1 MTPLAPEEVSTLV
14 ITAPVQLLIVEH
26 SIDDVEL
33 ILLELKKAGVQI
45 HHITV
50 EDKDQ
55 FHAALGKQTF
65 DAVLCDY
72 RLPTWTGM
80 DVLRELRAVDKDTPF
95 LLVTGTLGEE
105 AAVECIKQGVSDF
118 VLKHHMTRLAL
129 VLQRAIAE
137 KKMQDENART
147 VAALRLSEARNREL
161 GGAIHSGDLPRGCRR
176 DNGRLQSGAAEDY
189 RLHGAGVAG
198 DEF

>member
-137 KKMQDENART
+137 KKMQRECQNGGSA
-147 VAALRLSEARNREL
+147 AALRSAESRL

-176 DNGRLQSGAAEDY
+176 DNGRLQPGAAEDY